1 MLIQLQKHLLLW
13 QYFTKGDKNFSES
26 EKSTGQQLLLCGIHC
41 FCHFSNNLRNTASLT
56 IDTLSTFGFNN
67 RYSLTH
73 LN

>member
-13 QYFTKGDKNFSES
+13 QYFTKGDKNFQNQ
-26 EKSTGQQLLLCGIHC
+26 KSTEQQLLLCGIHC
-41 FCHFSNNLRNTASLT
+41 FSLQQPQPTASLT
-56 IDTLSTFGFNN
+56 IDTTATFGFNN